1 MKQNAELTKKHS
13 IAYTEKE
20 KWQYCEQGEELMF
33 WFGLIIG
40 ITVGANF
47 GVLLMALFKARKN
60 ETDG

>member
-1 MKQNAELTKKHS
+1 
-13 IAYTEKE
+13 
-20 KWQYCEQGEELMF
+20 MF